1 MLDDGLVTST
11 SLDQVALEQRIT
23 ATYADLAQSGAPVAD
38 LLRRQH
44 VQYLHTG
51 LGALPNGFVAL
62 DAGRPWI
69 CYWVVHALALLD
81 APFPADLTPGGAP
94 GSCLDSPYCASCAR
108 AGWTAP
114 LPADPANHLEPS
126 GAAWLMADR
135 PPVHRLL
142 FQPPPPPL
150 PLRGCPLLS
159 PAGQRAAV
167 CSGLATPGRSGGKSA
182 HGRSCA
188 ELLYIWS
195 PSNAMSPACK
205 EAPPSM
211 LPAAP
216 LARPRWPPSARAL
229 PTQEQELP
237 MLCWPPSHARRGA
250 QTWLSSWACA
260 SARAAGSAA
269 APGSWRTWRRRMR
282 PSWRS
287 RSSAAAPR
295 CPWWTGRPRHASL
308 RSAPCRRA
316 AAAASRCAR
325 ARARAAPAR
334 RRGGRRA
341 KRARP

>member
-142 FQPPPPPL
+142 FQPPPPPHSPCAAALCYRPLVSVPLCALAWPRLAGRAGKARTGAPVQSFYTSGRLQTRCLL
-150 PLRGCPLLS
+150 PARKPHRQCCQQHPLLA
-159 PAGQRAAV
+159 PAG
-167 CSGLATPGRSGGKSA
+167 
-182 HGRSCA
+182 
-188 ELLYIWS
+188 
-195 PSNAMSPACK
+195 
-205 EAPPSM
+205 
-211 LPAAP
+211 LPP
-216 LARPRWPPSARAL
+216 LALYPL
-229 PTQEQELP
+229 
-237 MLCWPPSHARRGA
+237 
-250 QTWLSSWACA
+250 
-260 SARAAGSAA
+260 
-269 APGSWRTWRRRMR
+269 
-282 PSWRS
+282 RS
-287 RSSAAAPR
+287 RS
-295 CPWWTGRPRHASL
+295 CQCCVGRPPMRGA
-308 RSAPCRRA
+308 
-316 AAAASRCAR
+316 
-325 ARARAAPAR
+325 AR
-334 RRGGRRA
+334 RRG
-341 KRARP
+341 